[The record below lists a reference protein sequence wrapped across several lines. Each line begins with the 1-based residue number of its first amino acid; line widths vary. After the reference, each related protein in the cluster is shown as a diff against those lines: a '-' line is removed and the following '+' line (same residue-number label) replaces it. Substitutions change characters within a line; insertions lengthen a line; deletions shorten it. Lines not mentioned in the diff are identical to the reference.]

1 MDKPT
6 DLTLMSELRDRLAK
20 LSPQQRALILH
31 LVTTPDYDLVMGNVS
46 ALRDITSELPAA
58 SVKSSVEWVRGQVQV
73 ATISFPF
80 VKKASKASK

>member
-6 DLTLMSELRDRLAK
+6 DLALMHELRDRLAK

-31 LVTTPDYDLVMGNVS
+31 LVTTPDFTNVMENVN
-46 ALRDITSELPAA
+46 ALRAIAAELPAA
-58 SVKSSVEWVRGQVQV
+58 SVKSSVDWVRGQVQV

-80 VKKASKASK
+80 VKKASK

>member
-6 DLTLMSELRDRLAK
+6 DLTLMSELRDRLVK

-31 LVTTPDYDLVMGNVS
+31 LVTTPDFDLVMGNVT
-46 ALRDITSELPAA
+46 ALRDIATELPAS
-58 SVKSSVEWVRGQVQV
+58 SVKSSVDWARGQVQV

-80 VKKASKASK
+80 VKKGAK